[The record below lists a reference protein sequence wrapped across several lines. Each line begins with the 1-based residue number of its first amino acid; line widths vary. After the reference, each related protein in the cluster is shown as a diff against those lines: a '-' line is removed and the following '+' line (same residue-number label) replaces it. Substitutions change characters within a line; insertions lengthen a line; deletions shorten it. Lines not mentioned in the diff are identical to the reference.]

1 MTQIKFPRVQR
12 FIFKGSTKVELSLKR
27 EFPVYAS
34 GYSPSVSLPRS
45 RFFFLPRW
53 ITRLSHG
60 RDSQFVI
67 FARWRNS
74 DEKTVA
80 PMDVRL
86 PKLSQKLRAMSWL
99 NETEIW
105 MNLDVRTISLRISVE
120 LEGKLEANVSAKS
133 NFYESKIE
141 KKMEFRHL
149 LRSLITC
156 TTILDILH
164 FVY

>member
-1 MTQIKFPRVQR
+1 MVYYKKIPFKFIWISDLKLNEKKSRMTQIKFPRVQR

-74 DEKTVA
+74 DEKRVA
-80 PMDVRL
+80 PMDVRF
-86 PKLSQKLRAMSWL
+86 PSDCQSWAKSWAVSWL
-99 NETEIW
+99 NEEVW
-105 MNLDVRTISLRISVE
+105 NLD
-120 LEGKLEANVSAKS
+120 
-133 NFYESKIE
+133 
-141 KKMEFRHL
+141 EFGWFL
-149 LRSLITC
+149 YKFGLNLKETWIG
-156 TTILDILH
+156 
-164 FVY
+164 